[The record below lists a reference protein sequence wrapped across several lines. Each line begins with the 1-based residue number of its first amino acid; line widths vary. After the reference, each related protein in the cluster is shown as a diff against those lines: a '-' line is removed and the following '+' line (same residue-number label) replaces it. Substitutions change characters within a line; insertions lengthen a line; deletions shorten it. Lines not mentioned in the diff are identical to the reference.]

1 MKLTE
6 IFQAGTFPEY
16 SDEQIQSSVDD
27 LTTYTALMK
36 KFSIIMEKINR
47 LGKENEESP
56 EMLRLRRQLNESRLD
71 LLKQTL

>member
-6 IFQAGTFPEY
+6 IFQAGIPEY
-16 SDEQIQSSVDD
+16 SDSVDD